1 MRISLQ
7 FFADLGVNEN
17 GDTIIGPPEFIGPP
31 APPDNSSHGNSF
43 TDFFSWISGV
53 FDELRPK
60 VPFSDILDY
69 NPPSGSVDVNSSVNS
84 ASGATEPGKEFDNL
98 DPSAWAQLIEDYFDR
113 VEDYNLA
120 AESRANAFSSAE
132 AQKARDW
139 SERMNSTAYQRT
151 VADLKKAGINPM
163 ALFYGKASPVGNFS
177 SSAASATS
185 LSMSQPNFSAASS
198 LSSALISA
206 ISGSFKSLLDVL
218 SSLVS
223 RGLKS

>member
-7 FFADLGVNEN
+7 FFAHAGGDEGFQGGTIVPPTPDLL
-17 GDTIIGPPEFIGPP
+17 P
-31 APPDNSSHGNSF
+31 AHNPIS
-43 TDFFSWISGV
+43 DFFSWISSV
-53 FDELRPK
+53 SDELRPRI
-60 VPFSDILDY
+60 PFSDILDY
-69 NPPSGSVDVNSSVNS
+69 NPPSGSVDVNSSANS
-84 ASGATEPGKEFDNL
+84 ALGATESGKEFDNL
-98 DPSAWAQLIEDYFDR
+98 DPSAWANLIEDYFDR

-139 SERMNSTAYQRT
+139 SEYMNSTAYQRT

-185 LSMSQPNFSAASS
+185 LSIAQPNFSAASS